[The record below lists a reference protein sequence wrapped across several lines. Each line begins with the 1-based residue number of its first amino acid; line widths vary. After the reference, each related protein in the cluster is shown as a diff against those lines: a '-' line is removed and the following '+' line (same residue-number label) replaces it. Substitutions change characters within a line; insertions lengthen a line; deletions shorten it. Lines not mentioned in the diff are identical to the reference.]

1 MFERYGIIDKNG
13 KSLKFMMK
21 NERDCGKMIDNQE
34 LSIEYSSEIY
44 LCNYKLSKC
53 RYYHVQL

>member
-34 LSIEYSSEIY
+34 LSIEYSWLGFFLRI
-44 LCNYKLSKC
+44 
-53 RYYHVQL
+53 